1 MVQVAAKPRSYAG
14 VAAAITSTSLMR
26 PYWGASPKSH
36 ALPPLLM
43 IGTQTVLQSR
53 MSPRGG

>member
-1 MVQVAAKPRSYAG
+1 MS
-14 VAAAITSTSLMR
+14 

-43 IGTQTVLQSR
+43 IGMQTALQSR